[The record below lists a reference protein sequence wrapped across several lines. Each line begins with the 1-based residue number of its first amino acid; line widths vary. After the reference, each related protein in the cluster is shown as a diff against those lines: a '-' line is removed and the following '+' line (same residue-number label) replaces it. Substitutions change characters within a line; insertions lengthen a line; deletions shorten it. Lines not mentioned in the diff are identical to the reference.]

1 MKKFQRTVVVVQKM
15 AFVFFQYLSQSSK
28 NFRDLQWALLC
39 FFSWIFFGTNMFDLE
54 EYQYYPQFGC
64 YYYFHR
70 RLNVGV

>member
-28 NFRDLQWALLC
+28 NFRDLQWVLLF

-64 YYYFHR
+64 YYHFHLR
-70 RLNVGV
+70 WNVGV